1 MVFSLNVLES
11 HTYLKK
17 YQYTTIMNPI
27 YEVFTND
34 DLLYEITKWNIVEYM
49 NYPDIFIDNV
59 IREDK
64 NCLIK
69 KALAQNFITLDEMDS
84 MFYND
89 QYDLLTPKDW
99 NGQSLLPKLRL
110 SDPIKTNHEIIKYL
124 TSGKYAFKDHQ
135 LNLKE
140 KTQYS
145 IFMILYLR
153 NGNYEMVD
161 FIRKRLPV
169 NNEIID
175 QLFEKNVCHFME
187 LNYTG
192 FIKYFGIAN
201 FTKDTIPVLL
211 SQPLT
216 PETIELVRN
225 FWKEEK
231 NNLPISEIFD
241 EKKYT
246 DYCNFTKSI
255 ISGLLSH
262 PLTPETIELI
272 KEMNKGKKIKHIPNK
287 LYATGNLK
295 ALKMLK
301 ETFNCKIEPG
311 VINLGKLDKYTADEL
326 KWFIYE
332 YLDTITKLND
342 RKEKKNK
349 KVPKTQLGKDYKG
362 SMDRFEKECMMKYG
376 RVLYNREL
384 YQDLENI
391 MLFAF
396 DSNNTELINEYMKS
410 DHDVYIN
417 QNIITSIYYKGTQY
431 YEFLYKKIKEFPI
444 DHEKEDPLHE
454 ISLIFD
460 TNIIINIFYTLNKMD
475 ELSTYIYKIK
485 KGYDNKIIL
494 LNENAINNYIEK
506 SSLTNNQIVVLI
518 EHINHAELTLEN
530 HYIQKYEKYDKIY
543 NVLINHLINIIDLYI
558 LDYNIQFNSSHIL
571 PFFNQKV
578 YDKLIEKQIK
588 YSNDN
593 SNRYDDLL
601 LVNCLISSKYY
612 DLTCLKPTVKVEM
625 TDQIYH
631 KYKNHDLNTI
641 INKSIIHNKSLLI
654 FIEKYNINYQYNDS
668 IILNEDEFFEM
679 YKYHR
684 LHKKSTDKLV
694 GFIKNDCIERIFK
707 FIISSDDIE
716 MLTNFIQKHHLLL
729 KYDKNMLR
737 SIQHSE
743 IRQLLLKYNV
753 KYESSN
759 DIKSYE
765 KKYEIKE
772 MIRMRNNQIIIPM
785 NDPDKIDVKKL
796 LEASNE
802 SLFYNNFI
810 EPSDVNHSI
819 IPKNFIS
826 SNSNWPK
833 LSNKEEIEPEEIV
846 TNDESDDDSN
856 SDKEEPEK
864 DEYEELYET
873 VTEEIEVHTSLLVG
887 YLDGRTNPVT
897 TQKVMRHVKR
907 LKKNI
912 MDHEKNINTDNN
924 DNTLN
929 Y

>member
-1 MVFSLNVLES
+1 
-11 HTYLKK
+11 
-17 YQYTTIMNPI
+17 MNQA

-34 DLLYEITKWNIVEYM
+34 DLLYEITKWNIVEYI

-69 KALAQNFITLDEMDS
+69 KAIAQTFITLDEMDS

-89 QYDLLTPKDW
+89 QYDLFSSH
-99 NGQSLLPKLRL
+99 NLPKPRS
-110 SDPIKTNHEIIKYL
+110 SDPIKTNHEIMKCL

-135 LNLKE
+135 LILKE
-140 KTQYS
+140 KTKYN

-161 FIRKRLPV
+161 FIRKKLPV

-175 QLFEKNVCHFME
+175 QLFEKNAIHFME
-187 LNYTG
+187 LNYNG

-216 PETIELVRN
+216 PETIDLIRN

-231 NNLPISEIFD
+231 NNLPKSEIFD
-241 EKKYT
+241 DVKHSN
-246 DYCNFTKSI
+246 YCRLTENI
-255 ISGLLSH
+255 MSGVLSH
-262 PLTPETIELI
+262 PLTPEIIELI
-272 KEMNKGKKIKHIPNK
+272 KEINKGKKIKHIPNK

-295 ALKMLK
+295 NLKMLK
-301 ETFNCKIEPG
+301 EIFNCKIETG
-311 VINLGKLDKYTADEL
+311 VVNLGKLENYTTDEL

-342 RKEKKNK
+342 RKEKKK
-349 KVPKTQLGKDYKG
+349 DPKTQLGKDYKAT
-362 SMDRFEKECMMKYG
+362 MNEFEKQCMMKYG

-396 DSNNTELINEYMKS
+396 DSNNIDLINEYMKP
-410 DHDVYIN
+410 DHNVYIN
-417 QNIITSIYYKGTQY
+417 RNIITSIYYKGPQY
-431 YEFLYKKIKEFPI
+431 YEFLYNTLKQFPI
-444 DHEKEDPLHE
+444 NHEKDDPLHE
-454 ISLIFD
+454 ISLMFD
-460 TNIIINIFYTLNKMD
+460 MNIIINIFYTLNKLD
-475 ELSTYIYKIK
+475 ELHNYIYKMK
-485 KGYDNKIIL
+485 KGYDNKINL
-494 LNENAINNYIEK
+494 LNENAVYDYIIK
-506 SSLTNNQIVVLI
+506 GSLTNNKIVHLM
-518 EHINHAELTLEN
+518 EHINHNELTLETA
-530 HYIQKYEKYDKIY
+530 YIQKYENNDKIY
-543 NVLINHLINIIDLYI
+543 NAMISYLINIIDTYI
-558 LDYNIQFNSSHIL
+558 LDYKIQFNSTHIL
-571 PFFNQKV
+571 PFFSQKV

-588 YSNDN
+588 YSFDYP
-593 SNRYDDLL
+593 NRYDDLI
-601 LVNCLISSKYY
+601 LVNSITSSKYY
-612 DLTCLKPTVKVEM
+612 DLTVLKPTIKVVM

-641 INKSIIHNKSLLI
+641 INNYITHDNSLLI

-694 GFIKNDCIERIFK
+694 GFIKDEYVDRIFK

-729 KYDKNMLR
+729 KYNKNMLQL
-737 SIQHSE
+737 IKHPE
-743 IRQLLLKYNV
+743 IRNLLIKYNV

-772 MIRMRNNQIIIPM
+772 MIKMRNNQIIIPM
-785 NDPDKIDVKKL
+785 NDPDKIDVKKI
-796 LEASNE
+796 LETE
-802 SLFYNNFI
+802 YHSLFYKDFI
-810 EPSDVNHSI
+810 QPSDENNSI
-819 IPKNFIS
+819 TPQNGLS
-826 SNSNWPK
+826 SKSLWSK
-833 LSNKEEIEPEEIV
+833 LSDNADIKPKEIINDES
-846 TNDESDDDSN
+846 DESDDDNN
-856 SDKEEPEK
+856 SDTEEPEK

-873 VTEEIEVHTSLLVG
+873 VTEEVEIHTSLLVG
-887 YLDGRTNPVT
+887 YFDGRTNPVT
-897 TQKVMRHVKR
+897 TQKVMMQVKR
-907 LKKNI
+907 LKKN
-912 MDHEKNINTDNN
+912 
-924 DNTLN
+924 
-929 Y
+929 